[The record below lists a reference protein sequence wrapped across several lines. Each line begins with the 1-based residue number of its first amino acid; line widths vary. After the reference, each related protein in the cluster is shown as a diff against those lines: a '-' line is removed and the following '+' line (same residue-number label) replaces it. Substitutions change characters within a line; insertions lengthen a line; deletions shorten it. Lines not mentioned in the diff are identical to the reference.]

1 MTTHDPLR
9 FATGL
14 GSKLATRSRH
24 VCTLFGAGTSKA
36 GGLPD
41 ISQLQ
46 VRVLARLDADQRA
59 LLAHQLEDRNLE
71 QGLSRLRRIAAL
83 LVGNQTLDGLTADAA
98 RALDLAI
105 CRAIIAEVD
114 IHDANLSP
122 CRNFAAWLAR
132 TNYHSPV
139 EVFTVNY
146 DLLLET
152 AFEEI
157 QIPYF
162 DGFIGNLRA
171 RFQTELVEARAGS
184 DTDGVP
190 AFFARLWKLH
200 GSVNW
205 AWEDSRQVVRL
216 GVPVSEGMAA
226 AIYPSDTKY
235 EESRRVPFLVLQ
247 DRMRRALH
255 HPETL
260 VIVAGYSFGDD
271 HLNELLFDAAMRRER
286 TEIIVFCYSTI
297 PKVLEE
303 KALLTPNIQAL
314 GDHDAIIGGVKREW
328 VQPDNEVPG
337 IFEGGR
343 FLLGDFQKLAEY
355 LARSTSRESDGG
367 LRLRELL
374 DATASDDHAA
384 QGEG

>member
-1 MTTHDPLR
+1 MANHDPLR
-9 FATGL
+9 FTTGL
-14 GSKLATRSRH
+14 GAKLATRSRH
-24 VCTLFGAGTSKA
+24 ICTLFGAGTSKA
-36 GGLPD
+36 AGLPD

-46 VRVLARLDADQRA
+46 TRVLARLDDTQRA
-59 LLAHQLEDRNLE
+59 RLEAQLDGRNLE

-83 LVGNQTLDGLTADAA
+83 LVGEQVLDGLTAAA
-98 RALDLAI
+98 AVDLDRAI

-114 IHDANLSP
+114 IHGANLSP
-122 CRNFAAWLAR
+122 SRNFAAWLAR
-132 TNYHSPV
+132 TNYHAPV

-152 AFEEI
+152 ALEEM
-157 QIPYF
+157 QVPYF

-171 RFQTELVEARAGS
+171 RFRNELVETQPGPS
-184 DTDGVP
+184 TDGVP

-205 AWEDSRQVVRL
+205 AWENSRQVVRL
-216 GVPVSEGMAA
+216 GVPVGEEMAA

-297 PKVLEE
+297 PDVLME
-303 KALLTPNIQAL
+303 KALLTPNIQVL
-314 GDHDAIIGGVKREW
+314 GSHKAVIGGMEADW
-328 VQPDNEVPG
+328 AAPEEVIPG
-337 IFEGGR
+337 VFEDGR

-355 LARSTSRESDGG
+355 LAKSTSSESDSGQ
-367 LRLRELL
+367 RLRELL
-374 DATASDDHAA
+374 VAATTSGHDV
-384 QGEG
+384 EGGN

>member
-1 MTTHDPLR
+1 MATHDPLR

-14 GSKLATRSRH
+14 GAKLATRSRH

-36 GGLPD
+36 SGLPD

-46 VRVLARLDADQRA
+46 TRVLARLDAGQKA
-59 LLAHQLEDRNLE
+59 ILANQLDGRNLE

-83 LVGNQTLDGLTADAA
+83 LVGDQVLDGLTAQA
-98 RALDLAI
+98 ALDLDRAI

-122 CRNFAAWLAR
+122 SRNFAAWLAR

-146 DLLLET
+146 DLLIET
-152 AFEEI
+152 ALEEM
-157 QIPYF
+157 QVPYF

-171 RFQTELVEARAGS
+171 RFQTELVEAQAGADS
-184 DTDGVP
+184 DAVP

-205 AWEDSRQVVRL
+205 AWENSRQIVRL

-260 VIVAGYSFGDD
+260 VIVAGYSFSDD

-297 PKVLEE
+297 PDVLVE
-303 KALLTPNIQAL
+303 KALLTPNIQVL
-314 GDHDAIIGGVKREW
+314 GDREAIIGGVKADWAE
-328 VQPDNEVPG
+328 PEEGAPG

-343 FLLGDFQKLAEY
+343 FLLGDFQKLTEY
-355 LARSTSRESDGG
+355 LARSTSRESDSG
-367 LRLRELL
+367 LRLRDLL
-374 DATASDDHAA
+374 AAADDRDAR
-384 QGEG
+384 GGG